1 MHITKPFLLL
11 MLVTL
16 LASCSFVPEKSI
28 NQPYAYECDMA
39 TKKLSLSY
47 VQLEGNLCGNNTDA
61 AACLFA
67 VGVVIPVGSLLVS
80 GSVVLIGN
88 TLHWLEYQ
96 GSCDE
101 GAIAKYLAKLKRAE

>member
-1 MHITKPFLLL
+1 MLTK
-11 MLVTL
+11 
-16 LASCSFVPEKSI
+16 
-28 NQPYAYECDMA
+28 Q
-39 TKKLSLSY
+39 LSLTY
-47 VQLEGNLCGNNTDA
+47 VELQGNLCGNNTDA

-96 GSCDE
+96 GSCEE
-101 GAIAKYLAKLKRAE
+101 GVIASYLDKLKRTE